1 MRRPYSIQKF
11 RQIINKLRA
20 LRPDIYI
27 STDIIVGFP
36 GETDADFEATRSA
49 FEAIRFDMAYIFK
62 YSVRPGTT
70 AEPEGDP
77 ISKETKE
84 ERNQV
89 LLDILGRS
97 SLARNQSLW
106 VRLRKF
112 Y

>member
-1 MRRPYSIQKF
+1 
-11 RQIINKLRA
+11 
-20 LRPDIYI
+20 
-27 STDIIVGFP
+27 
-36 GETDADFEATRSA
+36 
-49 FEAIRFDMAYIFK
+49 MAYIFK

-97 SLARNQSLW
+97 SLARNQSL
-106 VRLRKF
+106 VERLRKS
-112 Y
+112 YSKGKRNGERICLLAEREAIEK